1 MLYQLLALGVSASL
15 ADIETTIGGFIKSH
29 TEEAYWEAWTAF
41 HEMEDVIKRT
51 AGYVT
56 KEEHDHRFSIFKDN
70 MEKIKK
76 HNSNK
81 NNTWWMGITQFAD
94 MTAEEF
100 GLHIHKGCYHGAKK
114 TTSPNPFTAKDAK
127 NGTAPDA
134 VDWTSKGAV
143 TPVKNQGSCGS
154 CWAFSTTG
162 AIEGRCQIST
172 GTLTSLSE
180 QDLVDCSK
188 ANNGC
193 NGGLMDNA
201 FAYVK
206 KKGGICT
213 EQEYAY
219 KAKNELICH
228 ERWCATKAGKITGY
242 KDVTPNSEKDLMAAV
257 AEGPVSIA
265 IEADQQTFQLYKG
278 GVFKGTCGDEL
289 DHGVLAVGYGE
300 DGGDKYWKVKNSWG
314 ASWGEEGYI
323 RMIRGVGTD
332 DGEGQCGILKQPS
345 YPIC

>member
-1 MLYQLLALGVSASL
+1 MLSFLTLLPLSNANIV
-15 ADIETTIGGFIKSH
+15 EQ
-29 TEEAYWEAWTAF
+29 AYWEAWNGF
-41 HEMEDVIKRT
+41 HEMEEVIERT
-51 AGYVT
+51 AGYFT
-56 KEEHDHRFSIFKDN
+56 KEEHDHRFNIFKDN

-100 GLHIHKGCYHGAKK
+100 GIHIHKGCYQADKK
-114 TTSPNPFTAKDAK
+114 QASEPAPFKNTTVLADS
-127 NGTAPDA
+127 
-134 VDWTSKGAV
+134 VDWVAKGAV
-143 TPVKNQGSCGS
+143 TGVKNQGSCGS

-162 AIEGRCQIST
+162 AIEGRCQISS
-172 GTLTSLSE
+172 GKLTSLSE

-188 ANNGC
+188 QNSGC

-201 FAYVK
+201 FAYVV

-228 ERWCATKAGKITGY
+228 ERWCGTKAGKITGY
-242 KDVTPNSEKDLMAAV
+242 KDVTPNNEQALMAAV
-257 AEGPVSIA
+257 SAGPVSVA

-278 GVFKGTCGDEL
+278 GVFEGTCGDEL
-289 DHGVLAVGYGE
+289 DHGVLAVGYGVD
-300 DGGDKYWKVKNSWG
+300 DGKKYWKVKNSWG
-314 ASWGEEGYI
+314 ASWGEAGYI
-323 RMIRGVGTD
+323 RMVRGAGSD
-332 DGEGQCGILKQPS
+332 AGEGQCGILKQPS
-345 YPIC
+345 YPEC